1 MAYTYKL
8 AVIFMKTL
16 IITSFIFLTLII
28 IYHYRLWKSIK
39 NYFYSTLKNEKE
51 KKLFLIN
58 YPKELK
64 TDYDIKLFIKK
75 NRKQFPKNK
84 QWDLLS
90 FDFIKEISKVGWNS
104 EMPIYTYENFDN
116 YNIKIIAND
125 REIQEK
131 IDLIIIKFIQ
141 NSE

>member
-1 MAYTYKL
+1 
-8 AVIFMKTL
+8 MKTL
-16 IITSFIFLTLII
+16 LIISFIFLILII
-28 IYHYRLWKSIK
+28 IYHYSLWKSIK
-39 NYFYSTLKNEKE
+39 NYFYRTLKNENE

-64 TDYDIKLFIKK
+64 TDCDIKLFIKK
-75 NRKQFPKNK
+75 NRKQFPKNN

>member
-1 MAYTYKL
+1 
-8 AVIFMKTL
+8 MKTL

-39 NYFYSTLKNEKE
+39 NYFYRTLKNEKE

>member
-1 MAYTYKL
+1 
-8 AVIFMKTL
+8 MKTL

-39 NYFYSTLKNEKE
+39 NYFYRTLKNEKE

-104 EMPIYTYENFDN
+104 EMPIYTYENIDN